1 MSIAMQVQLNK
12 LEAKVAQL
20 TEQVAEI
27 TRQIQSPKTS
37 TLTLPENRK
46 RA

>member
-20 TEQVAEI
+20 AEQVAEL
-27 TRQIQSPKTS
+27 TRQAQAPKPS